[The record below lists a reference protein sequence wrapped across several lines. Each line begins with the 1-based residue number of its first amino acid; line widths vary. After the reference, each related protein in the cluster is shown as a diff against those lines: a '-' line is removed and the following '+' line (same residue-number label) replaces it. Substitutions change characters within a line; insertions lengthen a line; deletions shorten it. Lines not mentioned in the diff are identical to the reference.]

1 MSTVKFNNPLT
12 LEVGAGITA
21 SLNGEQ
27 LDTIQMDGSDTSNL
41 VLSIGQDVAI
51 DADTTFNA
59 VSGFPSMSIGGPG
72 GIVIG
77 DHLISG
83 SGAITGSLEVS
94 QNFSAENILVKTGV
108 IAENFSFGEES
119 SSRIEESGSTKFG
132 NDLGD
137 VQNFTGSVIPTE
149 IHLVS
154 QSISTSL
161 TEVSNDA
168 GLTGNSQ
175 TAVVTEFAAAKFY
188 AGMDETPPYV
198 RKNFVHKGVVNSSTE
213 THFTAVTASAPFGF
227 DPPSIKD
234 FFVFQNGM
242 NMEPDALTI
251 AQSGSVFVLT
261 VDKSFSA
268 QGYGFDGDDE
278 VVAMGKFNS

>member
-12 LEVGAGITA
+12 IEVGAGVTA
-21 SLNGEQ
+21 SLNGDQ
-27 LDTIQMDGSDTSNL
+27 LDVVEMDGSDNTNL
-41 VLSIGQDVAI
+41 VFSIGQDVSTG
-51 DADTTFNA
+51 ADTTFGE

-83 SGAITGSLEVS
+83 SGKIEGDLKVRD
-94 QNFSAENILVKTGV
+94 NFSSQNILVKTGV

-119 SSRIEESGSTKFG
+119 SSRVEESGSTKFG

-137 VQNFTGSVIPTE
+137 VQNFTGSVKPNS
-149 IHLVS
+149 IHFLNNTTS
-154 QSISTSL
+154 SL

-198 RKNFVHKGVVNSSTE
+198 RKNFVHKGTVNSSTE
-213 THFTAVTASAPFGF
+213 THFNAVTASAPEGY
-227 DPPSIKD
+227 DAPSIKD

-251 AQSGSVFVLT
+251 SQNGSTMILSVNT
-261 VDKSFSA
+261 SSAA
-268 QGYGFDGDDE
+268 QGYGFDSDDE
-278 VVAMGKFNS
+278 VVVMGKFNS

>member
-12 LEVGAGITA
+12 LEVGTGITA
-21 SLNGEQ
+21 SLNETE
-27 LDTIQMDGSDTSNL
+27 LDTIELDGSDNSNL
-41 VLSIGQDVAI
+41 VLSIGQDVAT

-83 SGAITGSLEVS
+83 SGAITGSLKVRDNFSS
-94 QNFSAENILVKTGV
+94 QNLSIKTGI

-137 VQNFTGSVIPTE
+137 TQTFTGSFKPNSITFTSASVSHTSTE
-149 IHLVS
+149 I
-154 QSISTSL
+154 
-161 TEVSNDA
+161 SNDA

-175 TAVVTEFAAAKFY
+175 TAVVTEFAAKKFY
-188 AGMDETPPYV
+188 DSMDETPPYV
-198 RKNFVHKGVVNSSTE
+198 RKNFVHKGTVNSSTE
-213 THFTAVTASAPFGF
+213 THFNAVTASAPEGF

-242 NMEPDALTI
+242 NMEPDALTLE
-251 AQSGSVFVLT
+251 QSASVVILS
-261 VDKSFSA
+261 VDKSFES

-278 VVAMGKFNS
+278 IVAMGKFNS

>member
-12 LEVGAGITA
+12 LEIGAGITA

-41 VLSIGQDVAI
+41 VLSIGQEVST

-59 VSGFPSMSIGGPG
+59 VSGFPSMSIGG

-83 SGAITGSLEVS
+83 SGGITGSLEVS
-94 QNFSAENILVKTGV
+94 QNFSAQNILVKTGV

-137 VQNFTGSVIPTE
+137 VQNFTGSVKPN
-149 IHLVS
+149 
-154 QSISTSL
+154 SIQFLNNTTSSL

-168 GLTGNSQ
+168 GLTSNSQ
-175 TAVVTEFAAAKFY
+175 TAVVTEFAARKFY
-188 AGMDETPPYV
+188 DGMDETPPFV
-198 RKNFVHKGVVNSSTE
+198 RKNFVHKGTVINSTE
-213 THFTAVTASAPFGF
+213 THFNATTASAPFGF
-227 DPPSIKD
+227 EPPSIKD
-234 FFVFQNGM
+234 FFVFQNGL

-251 AQSGSVFVLT
+251 TQSGSVFVLS

>member
-12 LEVGAGITA
+12 LEVGVGITA
-21 SLNGEQ
+21 SLNDVQ
-27 LDTIQMDGSDTSNL
+27 LDTIEMDGSDNTNL
-41 VLSIGQDVAI
+41 VLSIGQDVST
-51 DADTTFNA
+51 DADTTFGE

-77 DHLISG
+77 DHLLSG
-83 SGAITGSLEVS
+83 SGDIGGDLNIRDNCSA
-94 QNFSAENILVKTGV
+94 QNLLVKTNL
-108 IAENFSFGEES
+108 IAENLNIGEES

-132 NDLGD
+132 NDLAD
-137 VQNFTGSVIPTE
+137 IQSFTGSVKPNS
-149 IHLVS
+149 IHFLNNTTS
-154 QSISTSL
+154 SL

-198 RKNFVHKGVVNSSTE
+198 RKNFVHKGTVNSSTE
-213 THFTAVTASAPFGF
+213 THFNAVTASAPEGF
-227 DPPSIKD
+227 DAPSIKD

-251 AQSGSVFVLT
+251 VQSGSVFVLS
-261 VDKSFSA
+261 VDKSFES
-268 QGYGFDGDDE
+268 QGYGFDPDDE
-278 VVAMGKFNS
+278 IVAMGKFNS

>member
-27 LDTIQMDGSDTSNL
+27 LDTIEMDGSDNTNL
-41 VLSIGQDVAI
+41 VLNIGQDVAT

-83 SGAITGSLEVS
+83 SGAVTGSLEVS
-94 QNFSAENILVKTGV
+94 QNFSAQNIFVKTDI

-137 VQNFTGSVIPTE
+137 VQNFTGSVKPNS
-149 IHLVS
+149 IHFLNNTTS
-154 QSISTSL
+154 SL

-198 RKNFVHKGVVNSSTE
+198 RKNFVHKGTVNSSTE
-213 THFTAVTASAPFGF
+213 THFNAFTASAPEGF

-234 FFVFQNGM
+234 FFVFQNGL

-251 AQSGSVFVLT
+251 VQSGSVFVLS
-261 VDKSFSA
+261 VDKSFES
-268 QGYGFDGDDE
+268 QGYGFDSDDE
-278 VVAMGKFNS
+278 IVAMGKFNS

>member
-12 LEVGAGITA
+12 LEIGAGITA
-21 SLNGEQ
+21 SLNEEQ
-27 LDTIQMDGSDTSNL
+27 LNTIEMDGSDNTNL
-41 VLSIGQDVAI
+41 VLSIGQDVAT

-59 VSGFPSMSIGGPG
+59 VSGFPSMSIGG
-72 GIVIG
+72 GITIG

-83 SGAITGSLEVS
+83 SGAVTGSMSVRDNFTA
-94 QNFSAENILVKTGV
+94 QNLLVKGVV
-108 IAENFSFGEES
+108 IAENLNIGEES

-132 NDLGD
+132 NDLAD
-137 VQNFTGSVIPTE
+137 IQSFTGSVKPNS
-149 IHLVS
+149 IHFLNNTTS
-154 QSISTSL
+154 SL

-175 TAVVTEFAAAKFY
+175 TAVVTEFAAKKFY
-188 AGMDETPPYV
+188 DGMDETPPYV
-198 RKNFVHKGVVNSSTE
+198 RKNFVHKGTVINSTE
-213 THFTAVTASAPFGF
+213 THFNAITASAPFGF

-251 AQSGSVFVLT
+251 SQNGSTMVLSVNT
-261 VDKSFSA
+261 SSAA
-268 QGYGFDGDDE
+268 QGYGFDSDDE
-278 VVAMGKFNS
+278 IVAMGKFNS

>member
-1 MSTVKFNNPLT
+1 MPTVKFNNPLT
-12 LEVGAGITA
+12 LEIGTGITA
-21 SLNGEQ
+21 SLNEEQ
-27 LDTIQMDGSDTSNL
+27 LDTVQMDGSDNTNL
-41 VLSIGQDVAI
+41 VLSIGQNVAT
-51 DADTTFNA
+51 DADTTFKK
-59 VSGFPSMSIGGPG
+59 VSGFPSMSIGG
-72 GIVIG
+72 GITIG

-94 QNFSAENILVKTGV
+94 QNFSAENILVKTNL
-108 IAENFSFGEES
+108 IAENLSIGEES

-132 NDLGD
+132 NDLAD
-137 VQNFTGSVIPTE
+137 VQSFTGSVKPNS
-149 IHLVS
+149 IHFLNNTTS
-154 QSISTSL
+154 SL

-213 THFTAVTASAPFGF
+213 THFNALTASAPEGF

-251 AQSGSVFVLT
+251 TQMVRLWFYLLMVHLAH
-261 VDKSFSA
+261 
-268 QGYGFDGDDE
+268 QGYGFDSDDE
-278 VVAMGKFNS
+278 IVAMGKFNS

>member
-12 LEVGAGITA
+12 LEIGAGITA
-21 SLNGEQ
+21 SLNEEQ
-27 LDTIQMDGSDTSNL
+27 LDTVQMDGSDNTNL
-41 VLSIGQDVAI
+41 VLSIGQDVAT

-59 VSGFPSMSIGGPG
+59 VTGFPSMSIGGPG
-72 GIVIG
+72 GLVIG
-77 DHLISG
+77 DHLLSG
-83 SGAITGSLEVS
+83 SGEIGGDLNIRDNCSA
-94 QNFSAENILVKTGV
+94 QNLLVKTNL
-108 IAENFSFGEES
+108 IAESLNIGEES

-132 NDLGD
+132 NDLAD
-137 VQNFTGSVIPTE
+137 VQSFTGSVKPNS
-149 IHLVS
+149 IHFLNNTTS
-154 QSISTSL
+154 SL

-188 AGMDETPPYV
+188 AGMDETPPYI
-198 RKNFVHKGVVNSSTE
+198 RKNFVHKGTVNSSTE
-213 THFTAVTASAPFGF
+213 THFNAVTASAPEGF

-234 FFVFQNGM
+234 FFIFQNGM
-242 NMEPDALTI
+242 NMEPDALTVV
-251 AQSGSVFVLT
+251 QSGSIFVLS

-268 QGYGFDGDDE
+268 QGYGFDSDDE

>member
-1 MSTVKFNNPLT
+1 MPTVKFNNPLT
-12 LEVGAGITA
+12 LEIGAGITA
-21 SLNGEQ
+21 SLNEEQ
-27 LDTIQMDGSDTSNL
+27 LDTVQMDGSDNTNL
-41 VLSIGQDVAI
+41 VLSIGQDVATN
-51 DADTTFNA
+51 ADTTFNA
-59 VSGFPSMSIGGPG
+59 VSGFPSMSIGG

-94 QNFSAENILVKTGV
+94 QNFSAQNILVKTNL
-108 IAENFSFGEES
+108 IAENLSIGEES

-132 NDLGD
+132 NDLSD
-137 VQNFTGSVIPTE
+137 VQSFTGSVKPNS
-149 IHLVS
+149 IHFLNNTTS
-154 QSISTSL
+154 SL

-188 AGMDETPPYV
+188 ASMDETPPYV
-198 RKNFVHKGVVNSSTE
+198 RKNFVHKGTVNSSTE
-213 THFTAVTASAPFGF
+213 THFNAFTASAPEGF

-251 AQSGSVFVLT
+251 SQNGSTMVLSVNT
-261 VDKSFSA
+261 SSAA
-268 QGYGFDGDDE
+268 QGYGFDSDDE

>member
-1 MSTVKFNNPLT
+1 MPTVQFNNPLT
-12 LEVGAGITA
+12 LEVGAGVTA
-21 SLNGEQ
+21 SLNDEQ
-27 LDTIQMDGSDTSNL
+27 LDTIEMNGSDNTNL
-41 VLSIGQDVAI
+41 VLSIGQNVST

-83 SGAITGSLEVS
+83 SGAVTGSLEVS
-94 QNFSAENILVKTGV
+94 QNFSAQNIFVKTDI

-132 NDLGD
+132 NDSED
-137 VQNFTGSVIPTE
+137 IQNFTGSVKPNSLHFLNKTTSSFTE
-149 IHLVS
+149 I
-154 QSISTSL
+154 
-161 TEVSNDA
+161 SNDA

-175 TAVVTEFAAAKFY
+175 TAVVTEFAAKKFY
-188 AGMDETPPYV
+188 DGMDETPPFV
-198 RKNFVHKGVVNSSTE
+198 RKNFVHKGTVINSTE
-213 THFTAVTASAPFGF
+213 THFNAITASAPFGF
-227 DPPSIKD
+227 EPPSIKD
-234 FFVFQNGM
+234 FFVFQNGL

-251 AQSGSVFVLT
+251 TQSGSVVVLS

-268 QGYGFDGDDE
+268 QGYGFDSDDE
-278 VVAMGKFNS
+278 IVAMGKFNS

>member
-1 MSTVKFNNPLT
+1 MPTVKFNNPLT
-12 LEVGAGITA
+12 LEIGAGITA
-21 SLNGEQ
+21 SLNEEQ
-27 LDTIQMDGSDTSNL
+27 LDTVQMDGSDNTNL
-41 VLSIGQDVAI
+41 VLSIGQNVST

-83 SGAITGSLEVS
+83 SGAVTGSLEVS
-94 QNFSAENILVKTGV
+94 QDFSAQNIFVRQGL

-137 VQNFTGSVIPTE
+137 VQNFTGSVKPNSVHFLNKTTSSFTE
-149 IHLVS
+149 I
-154 QSISTSL
+154 
-161 TEVSNDA
+161 SNDA

-175 TAVVTEFAAAKFY
+175 TAVVTEFAAKKFY
-188 AGMDETPPYV
+188 DGMDETPPYV
-198 RKNFVHKGVVNSSTE
+198 RKNFVHKGVVNSQTE
-213 THFTAVTASAPFGF
+213 THFNAFTASAPFGF

-234 FFVFQNGM
+234 FFVFQNGL

-251 AQSGSVFVLT
+251 TQSGSIMVLS
-261 VDKSFSA
+261 VDSSFNA
-268 QGYGFDGDDE
+268 QGYGFDFDDE
-278 VVAMGKFNS
+278 IVAMGKFNS

>member
-12 LEVGAGITA
+12 LEIGAGITA
-21 SLNGEQ
+21 SLNEEQ
-27 LDTIQMDGSDTSNL
+27 LDTVQMDGSDNTNL
-41 VLSIGQDVAI
+41 VLSIGQDVATN
-51 DADTTFNA
+51 ADTTFNA
-59 VSGFPSMSIGGPG
+59 VSGFPSMSIGG

-94 QNFSAENILVKTGV
+94 QNFSAQNILVKTNL
-108 IAENFSFGEES
+108 IAENLSIGEES

-137 VQNFTGSVIPTE
+137 VQSFTGSVKPNS
-149 IHLVS
+149 IHFLNDTTS
-154 QSISTSL
+154 SL

-198 RKNFVHKGVVNSSTE
+198 RKNFVHKGTVNSSTE
-213 THFTAVTASAPFGF
+213 THFNAVTASAPEGF

-242 NMEPDALTI
+242 NMEPDALTLE
-251 AQSGSVFVLT
+251 QSASVVILS
-261 VDKSFSA
+261 VDKSFES
-268 QGYGFDGDDE
+268 QGYGFDGGDE
-278 VVAMGKFNS
+278 IVAMGKFNS

>member
-12 LEVGAGITA
+12 LEIGAGITA
-21 SLNGEQ
+21 SLNEEQ
-27 LDTIQMDGSDTSNL
+27 LNTIEMDGSDNTNL
-41 VLSIGQDVAI
+41 VLSIGQDVAT

-59 VSGFPSMSIGGPG
+59 VSGFPSMSIGG
-72 GIVIG
+72 GITIG

-83 SGAITGSLEVS
+83 SGAVTGSMSVRDNFTA
-94 QNFSAENILVKTGV
+94 QNLLVKGVV
-108 IAENFSFGEES
+108 IAENLNIGEES

-132 NDLGD
+132 NDLAD
-137 VQNFTGSVIPTE
+137 IQSFTGSVKPNS
-149 IHLVS
+149 IHFLNNTTS
-154 QSISTSL
+154 SL

-175 TAVVTEFAAAKFY
+175 TAVVTEFAAKKFY
-188 AGMDETPPYV
+188 DGMDETPPYV
-198 RKNFVHKGVVNSSTE
+198 RKNFVHKGTVNSSTE
-213 THFTAVTASAPFGF
+213 THFNAVTASAPFGF

-234 FFVFQNGM
+234 FFVFQNGL

-251 AQSGSVFVLT
+251 SQNGSTMVLSVNT
-261 VDKSFSA
+261 SSAA

-278 VVAMGKFNS
+278 IVAMGKFNS

>member
-12 LEVGAGITA
+12 LEIGAGITA
-21 SLNGEQ
+21 SLNQVQ
-27 LDTIQMDGSDTSNL
+27 LDTVQMDGSDSTNL
-41 VLSIGQDVAI
+41 VLSIGQEVST

-77 DHLISG
+77 DHLLSG
-83 SGAITGSLEVS
+83 SGEIGGDLNIRDNCSA
-94 QNFSAENILVKTGV
+94 QNMLVKTNL

-137 VQNFTGSVIPTE
+137 VQNFTGSVKLNS
-149 IHLVS
+149 IHFVNNT
-154 QSISTSL
+154 TSSF
-161 TEVSNDA
+161 TQISNDA
-168 GLTGNSQ
+168 GLTDNSQ

-188 AGMDETPPYV
+188 AGIDETPPFV
-198 RKNFVHKGVVNSSTE
+198 RKNFVHKGTVINSTE
-213 THFTAVTASAPFGF
+213 THFNAITASAPFGF
-227 DPPSIKD
+227 EPPSIKD
-234 FFVFQNGM
+234 FFVFQNGL

-251 AQSGSVFVLT
+251 IQSGSVFVLS

-268 QGYGFDGDDE
+268 QGYGFDFDDE
-278 VVAMGKFNS
+278 IVAMGKFNS

>member
-1 MSTVKFNNPLT
+1 MSTVQFNNPLT
-12 LEVGAGITA
+12 IEVETGVTA

-27 LDTIQMDGSDTSNL
+27 LDVIEMDGSDNTNL
-41 VLSIGQDVAI
+41 VFSIGQDVST
-51 DADTTFNA
+51 DADTTFGE

-83 SGAITGSLEVS
+83 SGKIEGDLKVRDNFSS
-94 QNFSAENILVKTGV
+94 QNMLVKTGV

-137 VQNFTGSVIPTE
+137 VQNFTGSVKPNS
-149 IHLVS
+149 IHFLNNTTS
-154 QSISTSL
+154 SL

-198 RKNFVHKGVVNSSTE
+198 RKNFVHKGTVNSSTE
-213 THFTAVTASAPFGF
+213 THFNAVTASAPEGY
-227 DPPSIKD
+227 DVPSIKD
-234 FFVFQNGM
+234 FFVFQNGL

-251 AQSGSVFVLT
+251 TQSGSVMILS
-261 VDKSFSA
+261 VDDSFGA
-268 QGYGFDGDDE
+268 QGYGFDNDDE
-278 VVAMGKFNS
+278 IVAMGKFNS

>member
-1 MSTVKFNNPLT
+1 MPTVKFNNPLT
-12 LEVGAGITA
+12 LEIGAGITA
-21 SLNGEQ
+21 SLNGDQ
-27 LDTIQMDGSDTSNL
+27 LDTVQMDGSDTSNL
-41 VLSIGQDVAI
+41 VLSIGQNVAT
-51 DADTTFNA
+51 DADTTFGA
-59 VSGFPSMSIGGPG
+59 VSGFPSMSIGG

-83 SGAITGSLEVS
+83 SGAVTGSLEVS
-94 QNFSAENILVKTGV
+94 QNFSAQNILVRTNL

-132 NDLGD
+132 NDLED
-137 VQNFTGSVIPTE
+137 VQSFTGSVKPNS
-149 IHLVS
+149 IHFLNNITS
-154 QSISTSL
+154 SL

-213 THFTAVTASAPFGF
+213 THFNAVTASAPFGY
-227 DPPSIKD
+227 DAPSIKD
-234 FFVFQNGM
+234 FFVFQNGL

-251 AQSGSVFVLT
+251 TQSGSVMILS
-261 VDKSFSA
+261 VDDSFGA

-278 VVAMGKFNS
+278 IVAMGKFNS

>member
-1 MSTVKFNNPLT
+1 MSTVQFNNPLT
-12 LEVGAGITA
+12 IEVETGVTA

-27 LDTIQMDGSDTSNL
+27 LDVIEMDGSDNTNL
-41 VLSIGQDVAI
+41 VFSIGQDVSTN
-51 DADTTFNA
+51 ADTTFDG

-83 SGAITGSLEVS
+83 SGKIEGDLKVRDD
-94 QNFSAENILVKTGV
+94 FSAQNILVKTNL
-108 IAENFSFGEES
+108 IAENLNIGEES

-137 VQNFTGSVIPTE
+137 IQNFTGSVKPNS
-149 IHLVS
+149 IHFLNNTTS
-154 QSISTSL
+154 SL

-188 AGMDETPPYV
+188 AGMEETPPYI
-198 RKNFVHKGVVNSSTE
+198 RKNFVHKGTVNSSTE
-213 THFTAVTASAPFGF
+213 THFNAFTASAPEGY
-227 DPPSIKD
+227 DAPSIKD

-242 NMEPDALTI
+242 NMEPDSLTI
-251 AQSGSVFVLT
+251 TQNGSTMILSVNT
-261 VDKSFSA
+261 SSAA
-268 QGYGFDGDDE
+268 QGYGFDSGDE
-278 VVAMGKFNS
+278 IVAMGKFNS